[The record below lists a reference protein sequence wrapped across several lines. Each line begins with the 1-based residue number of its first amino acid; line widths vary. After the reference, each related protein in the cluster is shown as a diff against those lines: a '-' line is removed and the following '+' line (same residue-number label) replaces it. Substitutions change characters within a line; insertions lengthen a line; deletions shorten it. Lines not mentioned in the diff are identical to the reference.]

1 MRYAKEGRLVM
12 KNRLLQ
18 LGAIA
23 ALAGASLDA
32 PAQEAPQKPPP
43 VQIEVTQGDVVQLD
57 YLRYEGRYYE
67 IARLPNRR
75 QQTCGSDVV
84 VTFVRRTDSDVSFIN
99 QCFEKDNTWIM
110 DIGRLVT
117 SGSDQKPGELWF
129 RPDLIGWGPWLN
141 GTFRLIELS
150 GDFSYAVIGDPDGS
164 KLWILSRTRQIDE
177 QTYQRLVARAAER
190 GYDTSKLIRT
200 VQNGL

>member
-1 MRYAKEGRLVM
+1 M

-18 LGAIA
+18 LGA
-23 ALAGASLDA
+23 ALALAATSLVV
-32 PAQEAPQKPPP
+32 PAQTPPP
-43 VQIEVTQGDVVQLD
+43 AGAIEVAPGDVVQLE

-67 IARLPNRR
+67 IARLYNRR
-75 QQTCGSDVV
+75 ERNCGSDVV

-99 QCFEKDNTWIM
+99 QCIETDKSWIM

-117 SGSDQKPGELWF
+117 TGSDQRPGELWF
-129 RPDLIGWGPWLN
+129 RPDLIGWGPWFN
-141 GTFRLIELS
+141 GTYRLIELS
-150 GDFSYAVIGDPDGS
+150 GDFRYAMLGDPDGS
-164 KLWILSRTRQIDE
+164 KLWILSRTRQMDE

>member
-1 MRYAKEGRLVM
+1 M

-18 LGAIA
+18 LGA
-23 ALAGASLDA
+23 ALALAATSLAA
-32 PAQEAPQKPPP
+32 PAQTPPP
-43 VQIEVTQGDVVQLD
+43 AGGIEVAPGDVVPLD

-67 IARLPNRR
+67 IARLYNRR
-75 QQTCGSDVV
+75 QRNCGSDVV
-84 VTFVRRTDSDVSFIN
+84 VTFVRRSDSDVSFIN
-99 QCFEKDNTWIM
+99 QCIETDKSWIM

-117 SGSDQKPGELWF
+117 TGSDQRPGELWF
-129 RPDLIGWGPWLN
+129 RPDLIGWGPWFN
-141 GTFRLIELS
+141 GTYRLIELS
-150 GDFSYAVIGDPDGS
+150 GDFSYAMLGDPDGS
-164 KLWILSRTRQIDE
+164 KLWILSRTRKLDE

>member
-1 MRYAKEGRLVM
+1 M

-18 LGAIA
+18 LGAGA
-23 ALAGASLDA
+23 MLALASSAVPAQAPQA
-32 PAQEAPQKPPP
+32 PAP
-43 VQIEVTQGDVVQLD
+43 VKIEVTQGDVVQLD

-67 IARLPNRR
+67 IARLYNRR
-75 QQTCGSDVV
+75 QRNCGSDVV
-84 VTFVRRTDSDVSFIN
+84 ITFVRRIEGDVSFVN
-99 QCFEKDNTWIM
+99 QCIETDKSWIM

-117 SGSDQKPGELWF
+117 TDSDQKPGELRF

-141 GTFRLIELS
+141 GTYRLIELS
-150 GDFSYAVIGDPDGS
+150 GDFRYAVLGDADGS
-164 KLWILSRTRQIDE
+164 KLWILSRTRQMDE

>member
-1 MRYAKEGRLVM
+1 M

-18 LGAIA
+18 LGAGA
-23 ALAGASLDA
+23 MLALASSAVPAQAPQA
-32 PAQEAPQKPPP
+32 PAP
-43 VQIEVTQGDVVQLD
+43 VKIEVTQGDVVQLD

-67 IARLPNRR
+67 IARLYNRR
-75 QQTCGSDVV
+75 QRNCGSDVV
-84 VTFVRRTDSDVSFIN
+84 ITFVRRIEGDVSFVN
-99 QCFEKDNTWIM
+99 QCIETDKSWIM

-117 SGSDQKPGELWF
+117 TDSEQKPGELRF

-141 GTFRLIELS
+141 GTYRLIELS
-150 GDFSYAVIGDPDGS
+150 GDFRYAVLGDPDGS
-164 KLWILSRTRQIDE
+164 KLWILSRTRQMDE

>member
-1 MRYAKEGRLVM
+1 M

-18 LGAIA
+18 LGAAA
-23 ALAGASLDA
+23 ALALTSSVA
-32 PAQEAPQKPPP
+32 PAQTPPP
-43 VQIEVTQGDVVQLD
+43 AGAVQVAPGDVVQLD

-67 IARLPNRR
+67 IARLHNFRER
-75 QQTCGSDVV
+75 NCGSDVV

-99 QCFEKDNTWIM
+99 QCIETDKSWIM

-117 SGSDQKPGELWF
+117 TGSDQRPGELWF
-129 RPDLIGWGPWLN
+129 RPDLIGWGPWFN
-141 GTFRLIELS
+141 GTYRLIELS
-150 GDFSYAVIGDPDGS
+150 GDFRYAMLGDPDGS
-164 KLWILSRTRQIDE
+164 KLWILSRTRQMDD

-200 VQNGL
+200 AQNGL

>member
-1 MRYAKEGRLVM
+1 M
-12 KNRLLQ
+12 KNNRLLQ
-18 LGAIA
+18 LGAAA
-23 ALAGASLDA
+23 ALALASSAVPAQAPQA
-32 PAQEAPQKPPP
+32 PAP
-43 VQIEVTQGDVVQLD
+43 VKIEVSQGDVVQLD

-67 IARLPNRR
+67 VARLFNRR
-75 QQTCGSDVV
+75 ERNCGSDVV

-99 QCFEKDNTWIM
+99 QCIETDKSWIM

-129 RPDLIGWGPWLN
+129 RPDLIGWRPWFN
-141 GTFRLIELS
+141 GTYRLIELS
-150 GDFSYAVIGDPDGS
+150 GDFRYAMLGDPDGS

>member
-1 MRYAKEGRLVM
+1 M
-12 KNRLLQ
+12 KNNRLLQ
-18 LGAIA
+18 LGAAA
-23 ALAGASLDA
+23 ALALASSAVPAQAPQA
-32 PAQEAPQKPPP
+32 PAP
-43 VQIEVTQGDVVQLD
+43 VKIEVSQGDVVQLD

-67 IARLPNRR
+67 VARLFNRR
-75 QQTCGSDVV
+75 QRNCGSDVV

-99 QCFEKDNTWIM
+99 QCIETDKSWIM

-117 SGSDQKPGELWF
+117 SGSDQRPGELWF
-129 RPDLIGWGPWLN
+129 RPDLIGWGPWFN
-141 GTFRLIELS
+141 GTYRLIELS
-150 GDFSYAVIGDPDGS
+150 GDFRYAMLGDPDGS